1 MRGQLSAKN
10 REVVYRQT
18 RIDQLTHEMA
28 VLKRYQFGKRS
39 EQLDSTQ
46 ASLLDESVDADIS
59 AIEEE
64 LAQPSTNP
72 VAPADAPQKPRRA
85 PPPANLARTDIHHK
99 PESTVCGWGC
109 ALKQIGEDVA
119 EKLDY
124 VPGVFAVDY
133 ENRLDHR

>member
-1 MRGQLSAKN
+1 MTSTPDLNQLDAQALRDMTVGLLKQVEEMRGQLSVKDQ
-10 REVVYRQT
+10 ELIYRQT

-46 ASLLDESVDADIS
+46 ASLLDESVDADIA

-64 LAQPSTNP
+64 LAQ
-72 VAPADAPQKPRRA
+72 
-85 PPPANLARTDIHHK
+85 L
-99 PESTVCGWGC
+99 
-109 ALKQIGEDVA
+109 VA

-124 VPGVFAVDY
+124 VPGVFTVEQHVRGKWVCLFRGTAV
-133 ENRLDHR
+133 NLHRAAPFPRAD